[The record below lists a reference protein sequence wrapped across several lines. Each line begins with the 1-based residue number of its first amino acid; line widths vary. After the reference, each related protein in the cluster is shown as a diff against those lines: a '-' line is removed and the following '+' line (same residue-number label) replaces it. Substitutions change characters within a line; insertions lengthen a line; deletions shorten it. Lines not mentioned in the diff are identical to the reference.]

1 MAGCGIFEFM
11 SIRCYY
17 PGIKKETMKIA
28 IHHKKGSFTD
38 RWIAYC
44 KAKSIDY
51 KLVNCYK
58 SDIISQLQDCHAL
71 MWHFSQNSPKDF
83 LFAKQLIF
91 SIEAAGK
98 KVFPDFHTAWHFD
111 DKVGQKYLLEAIGAP
126 LAPTWVFYDK
136 PQAMNWAKS
145 AHFPKVLKLRG
156 GAGSQNVQLV
166 YSLKEAKQLIRKA
179 FGRGFPVYDPLGS
192 LKERWR
198 KFRLGKTDVKDLLIG
213 LVRFFIPPPYARAKG
228 REKGYIYF
236 QEFIPNNDHDIRVV
250 VIGDKAFAIK
260 RMVRKNDFRA
270 SGGGGILYDKELFNE
285 NDIRLAF
292 EIHQK
297 LKSQCTAMDFVHKK
311 EEPKI
316 VEISYG
322 FSPEGYDPC
331 PGYWDKDLNWHEG
344 KFDPYGWMVDAMAK

>member
-1 MAGCGIFEFM
+1 
-11 SIRCYY
+11 
-17 PGIKKETMKIA
+17 MKIA
-28 IHHKKGSFTD
+28 IHNNQGGFTP

-44 KAKSIDY
+44 QANGIDY
-51 KLVNCYK
+51 KLVNCYQ
-58 SDIISQLQDCHAL
+58 SDIMAKLKDCDAL

-83 LFAKQLIF
+83 LFAKQLIYTLD
-91 SIEAAGK
+91 AAGK

-136 PQAMNWAKS
+136 QQALNWAKTTD
-145 AHFPKVLKLRG
+145 FPKVFKLRG

-166 YSLKEAKQLIRKA
+166 HSLKDAKQLIRKA
-179 FGRGFPVYDPLGS
+179 FGCGFPVYDALGS

-198 KFRLGKTDVKDLLIG
+198 KFRLGKGNVKDLLKG
-213 LVRFFIPPPYARAKG
+213 MVRFVVPPPYARVKA
-228 REKGYIYF
+228 REKGYVYF
-236 QEFIPNNDHDIRVV
+236 QEFIPNNDHDIRIV

-270 SGGGGILYDKELFNE
+270 SGGGEILYEKHLFNE
-285 NDIRLAF
+285 RDIKLAF
-292 EIHQK
+292 EVHEK
-297 LKSQCTAMDFVHKK
+297 MKSQSTALDLVYDKG
-311 EEPKI
+311 EPKI

-331 PGYWDKDLNWHEG
+331 PGYWDRELNWHEG
-344 KFDPYGWMVDAMAK
+344 KFDPYGWMVENLVSSVENEE